1 MSFVFTLSLQT
12 LTFVY
17 FSAERGA
24 PPKHAQNATT
34 ITKLKNSKCQ
44 NIFRC
49 IFDDSFVRM
58 HLTTFFF
65 FSNSSIWIPEES
77 FDVFTNFFELLLPTK
92 MSLVK
97 RFFILKNFF
106 EFYTAYE
113 YLIFTNCQAKIRFLC
128 TVYFDEFGNF
138 FQNLLKFFHIF

>member
-65 FSNSSIWIPEES
+65 FEFFNMDSGRIFRCFHEFFRIVIAHENVIGKAFFYSQEFFWILYCLRIFNFHELSSQNSIFVHRLFWRIWEFSI
-77 FDVFTNFFELLLPTK
+77 F
-92 MSLVK
+92 
-97 RFFILKNFF
+97 
-106 EFYTAYE
+106 
-113 YLIFTNCQAKIRFLC
+113 
-128 TVYFDEFGNF
+128 
-138 FQNLLKFFHIF
+138 